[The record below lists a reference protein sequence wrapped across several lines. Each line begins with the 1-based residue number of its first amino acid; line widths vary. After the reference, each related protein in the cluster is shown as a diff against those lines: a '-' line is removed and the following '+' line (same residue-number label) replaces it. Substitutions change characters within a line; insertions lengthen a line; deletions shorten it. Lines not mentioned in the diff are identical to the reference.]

1 MLPERNDKMKI
12 IHCSDLHL
20 DSKMKSNLD
29 SMKAKERRDEILRT
43 YQNMVE
49 YASKNDVKIIIIAG
63 DMFDKKNITVK
74 AKNVVLDSIC
84 SHPEIDFIYLKGNHD
99 EASFIL
105 DLEEIPSNLKLFTN
119 TGWTSYR
126 YGKVVISGIEF
137 GEVSNYEIY
146 STLMLNKNDINI
158 VTLHGQE
165 VKYDQK
171 DKAEIINIQSLKNK
185 NIDYL
190 ALGHIHKFKQ
200 ERIDNRGIYCYSGCL
215 EGRGFDECG
224 EKGFVLLDV
233 DEEEN
238 KITSKFIPFAGR
250 HLYEVS
256 VDITDTLTTLD
267 VEEKIDNS
275 VKDIEKEALIKIVL
289 TGKVDINS
297 ERDINYLEK
306 KYKNMFYFAKI
317 YDETILKIDYMKYE
331 NDASLKGE
339 FIRLVLKQD
348 LPEEEK
354 RKIITT
360 GIKALT
366 GEEVN

>member
-1 MLPERNDKMKI
+1 MKI

-29 SMKAKERRDEILRT
+29 SKKAKERRDEILIT
-43 YQNMVE
+43 YQNMIQ
-49 YASKNDVKIIIIAG
+49 YAKSNGVKAILIAG
-63 DMFDKKNITVK
+63 DMFDKKNITIK
-74 AKNVVLDSIC
+74 ARNIVLDSIN
-84 SHPEIDFIYLKGNHD
+84 SNPEIDFIYLKGNHD
-99 EASFIL
+99 EANFVS
-105 DLEEIPSNLKLFTN
+105 DLEEIPSNLKMFN
-119 TGWTSYR
+119 NKEWTTYK
-126 YGKVVISGIEF
+126 YGRITISGIEF
-137 GEVSNYEIY
+137 GELGSYEIY
-146 STLMLNKNDINI
+146 NTLMLNKNDINI

-200 ERIDNRGIYCYSGCL
+200 EKIDNRGIYCYSGCL

-224 EKGFVLLDV
+224 EKGFVLLDIN
-233 DEEEN
+233 EETS
-238 KITSKFIPFAGR
+238 KITSNFVPFSGR
-250 HLYEVS
+250 RLYEID
-256 VDITDTLTTLD
+256 VDISKTMTTLEAEVKID
-267 VEEKIDNS
+267 EKI
-275 VKDIEKEALIKIVL
+275 KEIEKEALIKIVL
-289 TGKVDINS
+289 TGKVDLNS

-306 KYKNMFYFAKI
+306 KYKNIYYFAKI
-317 YDETILKIDYMKYE
+317 YDETSLEIDYMTYE

-339 FIRLVLKQD
+339 FIRLVLGQD
-348 LPEEEK
+348 LTEEEK

-360 GIKALT
+360 GIKALS